1 MSTAVRHAY
10 GYTLI
15 SVAAGLYVW
24 DLLLIRALRQRVAER
39 YPELAK
45 EITRTRWRR
54 WKVNLPPGD
63 PAVRNVLRASHALHI
78 ASTACLFGGFALAD
92 ITWWF

>member
-15 SVAAGLYVW
+15 AIAAGLYVW
-24 DLLLIRALRQRVAER
+24 NLLLMRALRQRIAER

-45 EITRTRWRR
+45 ELKRTTWRR
-54 WKVNLPPGD
+54 WKLKLPDD
-63 PAVRNVLRASHALHI
+63 PSIRGILRVSHALHI
-78 ASTACLFGGFALAD
+78 ASTACFIGGFALAD